1 MIKILIIRFS
11 SIGDIVLT
19 TPVVRCIKKQLP
31 DAVIHYITKTQYAQ
45 VLEANPYIDKLITIK
60 KDISEV
66 LSDLKSENYD
76 HVIDLHKNLRS
87 FRLRLALG
95 KPVTSF
101 NKLNKKKWLLVNLK
115 INLLPKVH
123 IVDRYLKAAEKF
135 GVVNDGQG
143 LDYFIPAND
152 EVDTTALPA
161 PFNTGY
167 VGFVIGAKQFTKQ
180 APPAK
185 VVSLC
190 QNIQKPVILIGG
202 PEDKLNGDDI
212 QNALGAN
219 VYNACGAYSIN
230 QSASLIRKARMI
242 ITNDTGMMHI
252 AAALRK
258 PIVSLWG
265 NTIPKFGMYPYYPKG
280 MEHLSTIAEVNF
292 LSCRPCSKLG
302 FKRCPRGH
310 FNCMM
315 QIDEALVAQKAN
327 SL

>member
-167 VGFVIGAKQFTKQ
+167 VGLADLRISSTAMISRMRSARTYTMPVELT
-180 APPAK
+180 PST
-185 VVSLC
+185 SL
-190 QNIQKPVILIGG
+190 
-202 PEDKLNGDDI
+202 
-212 QNALGAN
+212 
-219 VYNACGAYSIN
+219 
-230 QSASLIRKARMI
+230 
-242 ITNDTGMMHI
+242 
-252 AAALRK
+252 LR
-258 PIVSLWG
+258 
-265 NTIPKFGMYPYYPKG
+265 
-280 MEHLSTIAEVNF
+280 
-292 LSCRPCSKLG
+292 
-302 FKRCPRGH
+302 
-310 FNCMM
+310 
-315 QIDEALVAQKAN
+315 
-327 SL
+327 